1 MYNVHNFDK
10 SSDCCIV
17 LCRNISFLRWSR
29 TDEKWDNGKRT
40 HIYTHTHTH
49 THGRKS
55 INAISFTS
63 VVRRRASENSSG
75 TTIAQVSDYNLKA
88 IMSFLRDE
96 RHICFVPFKSKSPR
110 YTYNPRIL
118 RITNAYFISN
128 VQFFDFDLLSSF
140 LHHFPSHICFTNLR
154 IIRKC

>member
-1 MYNVHNFDK
+1 MYNFDK

-40 HIYTHTHTH
+40 HVYTHE
-49 THGRKS
+49 RKS

-88 IMSFLRDE
+88 IMSFLRDVC
-96 RHICFVPFKSKSPR
+96 HICFVPFKSKSPR
-110 YTYNPRIL
+110 YTYLVYFVLQMHIL
-118 RITNAYFISN
+118 FPMCNFTRLWLSF
-128 VQFFDFDLLSSF
+128 LLSTS
-140 LHHFPSHICFTNLR
+140 LLFTYLFYKTKNN
-154 IIRKC
+154 